1 MTGKINVHDLMRTG
15 LPPYHP
21 PGMCAD
27 AYRITFK
34 PNIERT
40 GF

>member
-1 MTGKINVHDLMRTG
+1 MTGKINVHDLMRNG

-34 PNIERT
+34 PNVERT